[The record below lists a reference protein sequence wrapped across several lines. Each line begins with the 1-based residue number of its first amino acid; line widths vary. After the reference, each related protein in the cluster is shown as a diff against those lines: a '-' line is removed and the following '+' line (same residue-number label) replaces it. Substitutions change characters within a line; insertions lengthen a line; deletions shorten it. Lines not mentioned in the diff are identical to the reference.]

1 MRTQALFL
9 IIAMMTAPLFVSG
22 CGRRTAIVKEY
33 YMVQPQRSIP
43 PAAEHSGM
51 ILEVVPFSIGAGYQ
65 SKGLVY
71 YLGNQKYD
79 SDFYSEYFVPPAQMI
94 TVQTENWLTA
104 SGLFAQVLPV
114 TSLVD
119 STHVLEGNVRQIYY
133 DIQDSSHG
141 QAVLDITFYLLAQ
154 KDRKEA
160 EILFTKNYHATAAFQ
175 EKNQQE
181 AVTAMQT
188 CLAEILTNLEQ
199 DLSHYVK
206 THNATPHNP

>member
-1 MRTQALFL
+1 MRTQSICL
-9 IIAMMTAPLFVSG
+9 IIICITAPLLVSG
-22 CGRRTAIVKEY
+22 CGRRTAIVKDY
-33 YMVQPQRSIP
+33 YMIQSQRSMP
-43 PAAEHSGM
+43 PSAERSRM

-79 SDFYSEYFVPPAQMI
+79 SDFYSEYFMPPAQMI

-133 DIQDSSHG
+133 DIQDSSHY

-154 KDRKEA
+154 KDRSEA
-160 EILFTKNYHATAAFQ
+160 EIYFTKNYRTAVRYQ
-175 EKNQQE
+175 ENNQQQ
-181 AVTAMQT
+181 AVNAMQV
-188 CLAEILTNLEQ
+188 CLKEILTNLEN
-199 DLSHYVK
+199 DLTDNLK
-206 THNATPHNP
+206 TSTSTPRNP